1 MVEKIEIL
9 GITCPSGEFLT
20 QQKILTNFVLFFL
33 SFFFFSDDEEEI
45 IQAKCHYM
53 RAEVDGHIT
62 YDLFDDAH
70 VKVRFFF

>member
-9 GITCPSGEFLT
+9 GITCPSG
-20 QQKILTNFVLFFL
+20 NFSHNKKYLPIFFFPF
-33 SFFFFSDDEEEI
+33 FFFFSDDEEEI

-53 RAEVDGHIT
+53 WAEVDGHIT

-70 VKVRFFF
+70 VKVSFFF

>member
-20 QQKILTNFVLFFL
+20 QQKILTNFFF
-33 SFFFFSDDEEEI
+33 SFLFFFSDDEEEI

-53 RAEVDGHIT
+53 WAEVDGHIT

-70 VKVRFFF
+70 VKVSFFF

>member
-20 QQKILTNFVLFFL
+20 QQKILANFVFFSCL
-33 SFFFFSDDEEEI
+33 FFFSDDEEEI